1 MSMMQLKEWSESNFL
16 DWCAEWRRHW
26 ILAVCSLLSGVLYR
40 LLLFKLVSLRD
51 ARSSVLSPAAKATN
65 IAYFV
70 IDLLGIPFLLWLLGK
85 IEDPHKR
92 LIVLMFSFFLG
103 MFSTNVAK
111 GLFSWLVWVFS

>member
-1 MSMMQLKEWSESNFL
+1 MQLEEWDESNFL
-16 DWCAEWRRHW
+16 AWCSEWRRHW

-40 LLLFKLVSLRD
+40 LLLFKLVALREP
-51 ARSSVLSPAAKATN
+51 RSSVLSPAAKATS
-65 IAYFV
+65 IPYFV
-70 IDLLGIPFLLWLLGK
+70 IDLLGIPFLLWVLGK

-103 MFSTNVAK
+103 MSLTGVAK